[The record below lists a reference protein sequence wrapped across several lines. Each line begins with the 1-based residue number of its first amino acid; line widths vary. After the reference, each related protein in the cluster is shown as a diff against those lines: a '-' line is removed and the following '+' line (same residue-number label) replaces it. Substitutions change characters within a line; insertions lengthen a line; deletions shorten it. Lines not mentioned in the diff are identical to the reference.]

1 MQNEGRSKLL
11 GEMPMKQLV
20 PKISVPIMISMLVQA
35 LYNVVDSIF
44 VAKYDPNAL
53 AAVSLAFPIQTLMIA
68 LSTGLG
74 VGINSLIS
82 RRLGE
87 HNHKAA
93 LNAAS
98 AGMVLEACGFLLFAI
113 FGLFFSRTFFTWFT
127 DEAALINLGEQYL
140 FIVSVFSFALFQSI
154 FFERALQS
162 TGNTVFSMVMQLSGA
177 ITNIILDPIMIFGLL
192 GFPAMGIAGAAW
204 ATVIGQVVSM
214 TVGFIANQTKNK
226 ELKLSTREFRVN
238 MQSVREILSVGFPSV
253 IMQAIN
259 SLLTVFMNMILI
271 AYGSVAVSVLGV
283 YFKLQSFVFM
293 PVFGLGNG
301 MVAIIGYNYGARLRS
316 RIYDGIKVS
325 LTYAVVIMAI
335 GTALFWAFPEFL
347 MGLFETSGESA
358 SQLTAIGVP
367 ALRTI
372 SLSFIL
378 AAVGITLSNVFQ
390 AIGKGTYSLLMSLM
404 RQLIVLL
411 PVAWVL
417 SKLGGLDAIW
427 WSFPI
432 AEVVSVTLCLYL
444 YRKVDR
450 TMLKP
455 MGEDQKA
462 A

>member
-127 DEAALINLGEQYL
+127 DEAALIDLGEQYL

-253 IMQAIN
+253 IVQAIN

-325 LTYAVVIMAI
+325 LTYATVIMAI

-378 AAVGITLSNVFQ
+378 AAVGIALSNVFQ
-390 AIGKGTYSLLMSLM
+390 AIGKGIYSLLMSLM

-432 AEVVSVTLCLYL
+432 AEVVSLTLCLYL

>member
-127 DEAALINLGEQYL
+127 DEAALIDLGEQYL

-253 IMQAIN
+253 IVQAIN

>member
-87 HNHKAA
+87 RNHKAA

-127 DEAALINLGEQYL
+127 DEAALIDLGEQYL

-253 IMQAIN
+253 IVQAIN

-390 AIGKGTYSLLMSLM
+390 ALGKGTYSLLMSLM

>member
-127 DEAALINLGEQYL
+127 DEAALIDLGEQYL

-253 IMQAIN
+253 IVQAIN

-325 LTYAVVIMAI
+325 LTYAAVIMAI

>member
-1 MQNEGRSKLL
+1 MQNEGRSRLL

-93 LNAAS
+93 ENAAS
-98 AGMVLEACGFLLFAI
+98 AGIVLEACGFLLFAV

-127 DEAALINLGEQYL
+127 PDTTLIDLGEQYL
-140 FIVSVFSFALFQSI
+140 FVVSVFSFALFQSI
-154 FFERALQS
+154 CFERMLQS

-192 GFPAMGIAGAAW
+192 GCPAMGITGAAV
-204 ATVIGQVVSM
+204 ATVVGQVVSM

-226 ELKLSTREFRVN
+226 ELKLSVKEFKVN
-238 MQSVREILSVGFPSV
+238 GQSVREILSVGFPSV

-271 AYGSVAVSVLGV
+271 GYGSVAVSVLGV

-301 MVAIIGYNYGARLRS
+301 MVAIIGYNYGARQRN
-316 RIYDGIKVS
+316 RIYDGVKVS
-325 LTYAVVIMAI
+325 LTYATVIMAI
-335 GTALFWAFPEFL
+335 GTILFWAFPEFL
-347 MGLFETSGESA
+347 MGLFETSGEAA
-358 SQLTAIGVP
+358 SELTTIGVP

-372 SLSFIL
+372 SLSFIM

-411 PVAWVL
+411 PAAWLL
-417 SKLGGLDAIW
+417 SNLGGLSAIW

-432 AEVVSVTLCLYL
+432 AEVVSLCLCLHL

-455 MGEDQKA
+455 LGE
-462 A
+462 

>member
-127 DEAALINLGEQYL
+127 DEAALIDLGEQYL

-253 IMQAIN
+253 VVQAIN

-325 LTYAVVIMAI
+325 LTYATVIMAI

-432 AEVVSVTLCLYL
+432 AEVVSLTLCLYL

>member
-127 DEAALINLGEQYL
+127 DEAALIDLGEQYL